1 MQNDQLTARL
11 DAWEKEGKELRAL
24 LKKTEG
30 PVTDRIK
37 TFADVCEELGLDAN
51 KVLPHP
57 DPQSEDE
64 VATNAFVKVTL
75 IAKALNEGWK
85 PNWEDSSEYKY
96 YPWFDMRGT
105 AAGSG
110 FSLSNYGCS
119 HAPAGVGSRLCFK
132 SSELAMYA
140 GQQFQAEYQELF
152 VLK

>member
-1 MQNDQLTARL
+1 MNKDQLLTRL
-11 DAWEKEGKELRAL
+11 DAWEKEGKQLRSL
-24 LKKTEG
+24 LKKTDG

-64 VATNAFVKVTL
+64 IATNAFVKVSL

-85 PNWEDSSEYKY
+85 PNWDDSSEYKY
-96 YPWFDMRGT
+96 YPWFDMRGS

-110 FSLSNYGCS
+110 FSYSLYGGS
-119 HAPAGVGSRLCFK
+119 YTAAGVGSRLCFK
-132 SSELAMYA
+132 SAALAMYA
-140 GQQFQAEYQELF
+140 GTQFEEEYKQLF
-152 VLK
+152 ILK